1 VPESRRTLL
10 ITGECLAISHR
21 DPARG
26 AAPQASGAPA
36 IAAWVAARLGTPT
49 TFVGGVGNDEAGELI
64 RSTLAA
70 GGIRPES
77 VLTKAGLATA
87 TAYVEYFPDGSRV
100 FEFHVAG
107 TAATALV
114 PADLADLP
122 EHARWVH
129 VSGSAVLFGDT
140 LADTVIEAVR
150 RGRDGGATVSV
161 DPNMRAELD
170 DPVQRAKLRELCLQA
185 DVLFPSEDELAQLD
199 LDADDLVAR
208 GVVVCQTMAE
218 AGARIRHGELDL
230 FVPAVALPDEV
241 LDPDG
246 AGDTFAGAVIAAR
259 LRGADWAAATFAAA
273 RVVARAIA
281 VPGPMTVALTSDDLS
296 ISAD

>member
-1 VPESRRTLL
+1 MLL
-10 ITGECLAISHR
+10 IPGECLAIVHR

-26 AAPQASGAPA
+26 SAPQASGAPA
-36 IAAWVAARLGTPT
+36 IAAWVASRLGIPT
-49 TFVGGVGNDEAGELI
+49 TFVGGTGNDAAGELI
-64 RSTLAA
+64 RSTLVTA
-70 GGIRPES
+70 GVRPES
-77 VLTKAGLATA
+77 VVTKPGLPTA
-87 TAYVEYFPDGSRV
+87 TAFVEYFPDGSRV

-107 TAATALV
+107 TAATSIV

-122 EHARWVH
+122 EQAEWVH

-140 LADTVIEAVR
+140 LADTVIDAVR
-150 RGRDGGATVSV
+150 RGRDAGATVSV

-170 DPVQRAKLRELCLQA
+170 DPVQRAALRELCVLA

-199 LDADDLVAR
+199 LDADELVAR
-208 GVVVCQTMAE
+208 GAVVCQTMAE
-218 AGARIRHGELDL
+218 AGARIRDRELDQ
-230 FVPAVALPDEV
+230 FIPAVAKPEEV

-259 LRGADWAAATFAAA
+259 MRGADWATATSTAA

-281 VPGPMTVALTSDDLS
+281 VPGPMTVALSPADLS
-296 ISAD
+296 IPAG